1 MTRPVRVAI
10 TPGDPLGIGAE
21 VGVLAAARAPEGCQ
35 PVLVGDRALWE
46 RAAALRR
53 VSLGGVEVVPADPE
67 ADPAWGHV
75 PELAAIATAVGGCL
89 DGRWQAVSTGPIHKA
104 SLQRLGF
111 PRSGHTPYLADLCGL
126 DPAEAVMMFAGGTL
140 TVVLVTVHVPLADV
154 PRLLS
159 SEGIVRVSRVAAD
172 VMRGGW
178 QLPSPRVAV
187 CGLNP
192 HAGEEGMLGGEDIEV
207 VAPAVQALREGGLD
221 ASGPWPPDTVFARA
235 VGGEF
240 DLVVALY
247 HDQGLIPVK
256 TLDFG
261 RSVNITAG
269 LPIVRTSVDHGTARD
284 LAWTAQADARP
295 AVAALAMACR
305 LARARLPA
313 RVEED

>member
-1 MTRPVRVAI
+1 VRGPVRIAV
-10 TPGDPLGIGAE
+10 TPGDPLGIGPE
-21 VGVLAAARAPEGCQ
+21 VGVLAAARAPRGSR

-53 VSLGGVEVVPADPE
+53 VSLDGVEIVPADRD
-67 ADPAWGHV
+67 ADPGWGHV
-75 PELAAIATAVGGCL
+75 PELAAIATAVRGCL
-89 DGRWQAVSTGPIHKA
+89 NGRWAAMSTGPIHKA

-126 DPAEAVMMFAGGTL
+126 DPKEAVMMFAGGSL
-140 TVVLVTVHVPLADV
+140 TVVLVTVHVPLTDV
-154 PRLLS
+154 PGLLRAVDI
-159 SEGIVRVSRVAAD
+159 ERVTRIAAEVVRS
-172 VMRGGW
+172 GW
-178 QLPSPRVAV
+178 HLDRPRVAV

-192 HAGEEGMLGGEDIEV
+192 HAGEEGTLGRDEIEV
-207 VAPAVQALREGGLD
+207 VSPAVEALREGGLD
-221 ASGPWPPDTVFARA
+221 VTGPWPPDTIFARA
-235 VGGEF
+235 AGGEF

-284 LAWTAQADARP
+284 LAWTGQADARP
-295 AVAALAMACR
+295 AVAALAMACK
-305 LARARLPA
+305 LARARLPSG
-313 RVEED
+313 VEED